1 MTICFLTHNLK
12 QDNGT
17 GVLSLR
23 IIKGVEKLLGV
34 KIIAL
39 TTEGSGLSWER
50 HILYPQKWKFI
61 SNFFRI
67 RKILK
72 NCDVIHA
79 IDAYPYGVLAVFCT
93 LGFRKKIIITAVG
106 SGSIILL
113 YRWYT
118 SWLLRYC
125 YRRAHFVTAISEFT
139 KKNIIQKIADLTIYV
154 INPGVDFKEFIRAS
168 EKPLSEDIK
177 QYQPYILSVGALR
190 WRKGYKLSIQAFA
203 KVSSKFSD
211 LKYIIIGK
219 KYTDKYLMQLQEIIK
234 NLELEG
240 KVIIIKSLASR
251 DLLYQFYR
259 GAELFC
265 LMSQN
270 LEYDFEGFGL
280 VFLEAAASGLPVVG
294 TKDSGI
300 EDAAREGKNGFLVS
314 SRDPQAF
321 AGAIIKI
328 LGDPQLKKRMS
339 EYSLAFAKESQWD
352 KRISEYIPFYNLM
365 YYSDKLS
372 Q

>member
-17 GVLSLR
+17 GILSLR

-34 KIIAL
+34 KVIAL
-39 TTEGSGLSWER
+39 TTQGSGFSWER
-50 HILYPQKWKFI
+50 PILYPKKWKLI
-61 SNFFRI
+61 SSFFRI

-72 NCDVIHA
+72 NCDIIHA
-79 IDAYPYGVLAVFCT
+79 IDAYPYGVLAVFCA
-93 LGFRKKIIITAVG
+93 LGFKKKIIITAVG

-125 YRRAHFVTAISEFT
+125 YHSAHLVIAISEFT
-139 KKNIIQKIADLTIYV
+139 KKKIIQKITGLTVYV
-154 INPGVDFKEFIRAS
+154 INPGVDFEEFIRAS
-168 EKPLSEDIK
+168 EKPLSREIK
-177 QYQPYILSVGALR
+177 QHQPYILSVGALR
-190 WRKGYKLSIQAFA
+190 WRKGYKLSLQAFA
-203 KVSSKFSD
+203 NVNSKFPG
-211 LKYIIIGK
+211 LRYLIIGK
-219 KYTDKYLMQLQEIIK
+219 KYTEKYLRQLQKIIK

-240 KVIIIKSLASR
+240 KVIIIESLASR
-251 DLLYQFYR
+251 DLLCQFYR

-270 LEYDFEGFGL
+270 LKHDIEGFGL
-280 VFLEAAASGLPVVG
+280 VFLEAAASKLPVVG

-300 EDAAREGKNGFLVS
+300 EDAVRDGKNGFLVS
-314 SRDPQAF
+314 SRNPQAF
-321 AGAIIKI
+321 ADAIIKI

-339 EYSLAFAKESQWD
+339 EHSLVLAKESQWD
-352 KRISEYIPFYNLM
+352 KRMYEYVLLYRDLF
-365 YYSDKLS
+365 
-372 Q
+372 